1 MSATTTIATSQQQQP
16 VLFSTRTEYAI
27 PTQPYMLPSSWR
39 RFQLSQLIN
48 RVLSL
53 PQPVPFDFLVRG
65 ELLRGSLAEW
75 CAERGIGEEETLEI
89 EYFEATVPPQRAA
102 TLPHDDWVASI
113 DCRQPDRFVTASY
126 DGAVRVFS
134 SSQAVLHT
142 IESPAPI
149 LSAVF
154 AGPELLVS
162 GGHDRHGLLTRLT
175 DDGAE
180 TYASLVLHTAPIS
193 SVCASTSGDC
203 VITASWDGLLGVW
216 DTTAP
221 DSDEVPL
228 DVLEE
233 RERGKKRR
241 RVNGAGAGVDDR
253 PKRKAPLEVLKGHT
267 ARVSQAV
274 ISGQGEVYSAGFDST
289 IRVWDAAAGVCTRTI
304 ASSEKPFTSL
314 VLPAPHTVV
323 ASSTDRTLS
332 MVDLRANSSA
342 PTPGFA
348 HPVLPTVLTA
358 HPTDGVRVASGA
370 TDGVVRVWDVRSTK
384 EAVSSFTAWNADNGK
399 TKGGKVL
406 GLSWGPS
413 GILGVAGEGG
423 LEIWRMRD
431 GSAVAA

>member
-16 VLFSTRTEYAI
+16 VVFSTRTEYAI

-53 PQPVPFDFLVRG
+53 PQPVPFDFLIRG

-126 DGAVRVFS
+126 DGAVR
-134 SSQAVLHT
+134 
-142 IESPAPI
+142 SPAPI

-154 AGPELLVS
+154 AGSELLVS

-193 SVCASTSGDC
+193 CVCASTSGDC
-203 VITASWDGLLGVW
+203 VVTASWDGLLGVW

-289 IRVWDAAAGVCTRTI
+289 IRAWDAAAGVCTRTI

-323 ASSTDRTLS
+323 ASSTDPHAQH
-332 MVDLRANSSA
+332 VDLRANSSA

-384 EAVSSFTAWNADNGK
+384 EA

-413 GILGVAGEGG
+413 GIFGVAGEGG